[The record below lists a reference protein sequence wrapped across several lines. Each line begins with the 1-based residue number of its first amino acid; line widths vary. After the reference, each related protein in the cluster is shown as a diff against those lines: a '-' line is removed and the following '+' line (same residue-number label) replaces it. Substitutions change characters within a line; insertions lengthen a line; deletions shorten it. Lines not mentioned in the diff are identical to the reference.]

1 MLLIKNGHIKPIIG
15 QELACGSILIDDNG
29 KIAAIGADL
38 TVPEN
43 TVSIDAGG
51 RLVTPGCVEAHCHLG
66 MHTAAI
72 RWEGSEYN
80 EKSDPITPQM
90 RAIDGFNPQDTN
102 LLRALAGGVTTVCTG
117 PGSANLIGG
126 TFMVIKLAGDCVDE
140 MVLKHPAAMK
150 CAFGENPK
158 SVYGQNKKAPITRMG
173 VAAMLREFLF
183 KAKAY
188 AEEKDA
194 GKDPKF
200 DMKLEAMLPVM
211 RGEIPLKCHAHRP
224 DDILT
229 SVRIVQEFG
238 LKMTLD
244 HCTGGSIIAGRLAQT
259 GFPAFVGPTFGSK
272 SKPELKSKSFST
284 ANDLYSAGVP
294 VSIITDSD
302 VIPQEYLPMCAG
314 FAANAG
320 LPMEEAWKAITINPA
335 TALGVA
341 DRIGS
346 LEVGKDA
353 DIVIWT
359 DDPLVTIGGKSYIT
373 IVDGKIVYQE

>member
-29 KIAAIGADL
+29 KITAMGADL
-38 TVPEN
+38 TAPEGA
-43 TVSIDAGG
+43 VCIDAGG

-66 MHTAAI
+66 MHTAAT
-72 RWEGSEYN
+72 RWEGTEYN

-102 LLRALAGGVTTVCTG
+102 IACALAGGVTTVCTG

-126 TFMVIKLAGDCVDE
+126 TFMVVKLAGDCVDE

-173 VAAMLREFLF
+173 VAAMLRDFLF

-188 AEEKDA
+188 AEEKDG
-194 GKDPKF
+194 GKNPKF
-200 DMKLEAMLPVM
+200 DLKLEAMLPVM
-211 RGEIPLKCHAHRP
+211 RGEIPLKCHAHRA

-229 SVRIVQEFG
+229 SVRIAKEFG

-244 HCTGGSIIAGRLAQT
+244 HCTDGSIIAEKLAQT

-272 SKPELKSKSFST
+272 SKPELRSKSFNT
-284 ANDLYSAGVP
+284 ANDLSSAGVP

-320 LPMEEAWKAITINPA
+320 LPMEEAWRAITINPA
-335 TALGVA
+335 TALGVS
-341 DRIGS
+341 DRVGS

-359 DDPLVTIGGKSYIT
+359 DDPLVAIGGKAYIT